1 MFKVITHS
9 QQFHLDELM
18 AVALLELYVFKGEK
32 FELIRTRD
40 KTIVAAGQ
48 DDANTFV
55 IDVGLK
61 YDPAMRNFDHHQ
73 NDSSLCWP
81 DGVPLSSCGMVWKWL
96 RDSKILHQKMNDET
110 MDIFERDF
118 IRRVDMQDNGISKFS
133 DCNFLVMYNR
143 KPDDPRE
150 QDKQFM
156 YALKAAKSHLINYF
170 AYVRGNMKA
179 EKSIVKAIKNSEQYK
194 DIVVCD
200 SNIKDAAKRI
210 AQLTDKKMVIYP
222 HSNGAWAI
230 ETVPLNANDEYSKKI
245 PAPKEWLG
253 LSGEAL
259 EKASGIKGLFFCHK
273 GAFITMFRG
282 DLDEAIKV
290 ARVMILKHEGHIQ

>member
-18 AVALLELYVFKGEK
+18 AVALLSLYVFDGQK

-40 KTIVAAGQ
+40 KGIIEAGQ
-48 DDANTFV
+48 AEPDTFV
-55 IDVGLK
+55 VDVGLK

-73 NDSSLCWP
+73 NDSSLCWN

-96 RDSKILHQKMNDET
+96 RANKYLNSKMNDET
-110 MDIFERDF
+110 MDVLEQEF
-118 IRRVDMQDNGISKFS
+118 IRRVDMQDNGIAKFS

-156 YALKAAKSHLINYF
+156 MALKPAKSHFINYF
-170 AYVRGNMKA
+170 VYVRGNMKA
-179 EKSIVKAIKNSEQYK
+179 EKAIAKAIKNSEKYK
-194 DIVVCD
+194 NIVVCA
-200 SNIKDAAKRI
+200 SNIKDAAKRV
-210 AQLTDKKMVIYP
+210 AHLPDKKMVIYP
-222 HSNGAWAI
+222 HSKGAWAI
-230 ETVPLNANDEYSKKI
+230 ETVPLTINDDYSKRV
-245 PAPKEWLG
+245 PAPQEWLG
-253 LSGEAL
+253 LSGEDL
-259 EKASGIKGLFFCHK
+259 ENVSGIKGLFFCHK

-282 DLDEAIKV
+282 ELEDAVKV
-290 ARVMILKHEGHIQ
+290 AQFMILKHEGHIQ

>member
-18 AVALLELYVFKGEK
+18 AIALLELYVFNGQK
-32 FELIRTRD
+32 FEIIRTRD
-40 KTIVAAGQ
+40 KDVVAAGQ
-48 DDANTFV
+48 ADSQTFV
-55 IDVGLK
+55 IDVGLQYK
-61 YDPAMRNFDHHQ
+61 PDMCNFDHHQ
-73 NDSSLCWP
+73 NDISLCWS
-81 DGVPLSSCGMVWKWL
+81 DGVLLSSCGMVWKWL
-96 RDSKILHQKMNDET
+96 RESKILNQKMNNET

-118 IRRVDMQDNGISKFS
+118 IRRVDMQDNGVAKFS

-156 YALKAAKSHLINYF
+156 YALRAAKSHLINYF
-170 AYVRGNMKA
+170 AYIRGNMKA
-179 EKSIVKAIKNSEQYK
+179 EKSIVKSIEMSKSYK
-194 DIVVCD
+194 DIVVCK

-222 HSNGAWAI
+222 HSQGAWAI
-230 ETVPLNANDEYSKKI
+230 ETVPLNVNDDYSKKI
-245 PAPKEWLG
+245 PAPNEWLG

-259 EKASGIKGLFFCHK
+259 EKASGITGLFFCHK

-282 DLDEAIKV
+282 DIEDAVKIAQL
-290 ARVMILKHEGHIQ
+290 MILKHEGNIQ

>member
-18 AVALLELYVFKGEK
+18 AVALLDLYVFNGQK
-32 FELIRTRD
+32 FEIIRTRD
-40 KTIVAAGQ
+40 KAIVAAGQ
-48 DDANTFV
+48 LEPDTFV
-55 IDVGLK
+55 VDVGLK

-73 NDSSLCWP
+73 NDESLCWT
-81 DGVPLSSCGMVWKWL
+81 DGVLLSSCGMVWKWL
-96 RDSKILHQKMNDET
+96 RDSKILNQKMNAET

-118 IRRVDMQDNGISKFS
+118 IRRVDMQDNGVAKFN

-143 KPDDPRE
+143 KPDDPRA
-150 QDKQFM
+150 QDEQFM
-156 YALKAAKSHLINYF
+156 RALKAAKAHLINYF

-179 EKSIVKAIKNSEQYK
+179 EKSIVKAVKNSEQYK

-200 SNIKDAAKRI
+200 SNIKDAAKRV
-210 AQLTDKKMVIYP
+210 AQLTDKKMIVYP
-222 HSNGAWAI
+222 HSQGAWAI
-230 ETVPLNANDEYSKKI
+230 ETVPLNVNDDYSKKV

-253 LSGEAL
+253 LSGEEL
-259 EKASGIKGLFFCHK
+259 ETASGIKGLFFCHK

-282 DLDEAIKV
+282 ELYEAIKV

>member
-18 AVALLELYVFKGEK
+18 AVSLLSLYVFDGQK

-40 KTIVAAGQ
+40 KAIIEAGQ
-48 DDANTFV
+48 SEPDTFV
-55 IDVGLK
+55 VDVGLK
-61 YDPAMRNFDHHQ
+61 YDPVMRNFDHHQ
-73 NDSSLCWP
+73 NDSSLCWD

-96 RDSKILHQKMNDET
+96 RANKYLNSKMNDET
-110 MDIFERDF
+110 MNVLEQEF
-118 IRRVDMQDNGISKFS
+118 IRRVDMQDNGIAKFS

-156 YALKAAKSHLINYF
+156 MALKPAKSHFINYF
-170 AYVRGNMKA
+170 VYVRGNMKA
-179 EKSIVKAIKNSEQYK
+179 EKGIVKAIKNSEKYK
-194 DIVVCD
+194 NIVVCE
-200 SNIKDAAKRI
+200 SNIKDAAKRV
-210 AQLTDKKMVIYP
+210 AHLPDKKMVIYP
-222 HSNGAWAI
+222 HSKGAWAI
-230 ETVPLNANDEYSKKI
+230 ETVPLTVNDDYSKRV
-245 PAPKEWLG
+245 PAPQEWLG
-253 LSGEAL
+253 LSGEEL

-282 DLDEAIKV
+282 ELEDAVKV
-290 ARVMILKHEGHIQ
+290 AQVMILKHEGHIQ